1 MQLSIIFASEY
12 GVLMKKIYFIIAF
25 LFITVVS
32 LIIYSGIKSNDA
44 FSENLINSLSQKL
57 DRDITDL
64 LDPVREEILQIIQT
78 YPESSAFSL
87 DEDSLARIFI
97 PLISRVPAIGAIM
110 LYNTDGQ
117 NLTLY
122 KEKNTFVSSLQ
133 NQEYDTSGII
143 WNRRLRDNSISS
155 SWSEMISGEDER
167 RKALLD
173 ILEQISHDEDE
184 IWWPGLYQS
193 NLLKEPVITAAVD
206 WYSELDS
213 TVFICSVEMP
223 LRILIR
229 HLQSFNK
236 YRDRIIFFVTGSGQL
251 IEIPASPPDTL
262 ETLVEQY
269 LAGSINSQQDSILL
283 VYLNNWNQ
291 QGGNINLTYHHRLP
305 DDDWWLHIRP
315 FKSFERIEAVGL
327 AMSEG
332 SLKMGLLA
340 RNYQLI
346 IVSVLILASIL
357 MYLAAARKRKNK
369 RTEDTI
375 DKRIINWPDLI
386 NGGENQHM
394 EFKSALRWDQHLQ
407 KVNPKLEDVII
418 KSIAAFSNGKGGTL
432 LLGVRDN
439 GEIAGLEGDFNSL
452 KKNDSDYFEIHL
464 RNLLKQHFG
473 IPFITQNLIMEFP
486 VVDGKEIC
494 AIRITEGRE
503 AVYITTSDKHGNKT
517 ERFYVRSGNS
527 SQEIQS
533 LKEITEYIS
542 RRFKT

>member
-1 MQLSIIFASEY
+1 
-12 GVLMKKIYFIIAF
+12 MKKTYIIIA
-25 LFITVVS
+25 LLLIPIIILIT
-32 LIIYSGIKSNDA
+32 YSGLKSNDA

-64 LDPVREEILQIIQT
+64 LDPVRKEILQVIQT
-78 YPESSAFSL
+78 YPASSAFSL
-87 DEDSLARIFI
+87 DEDSLAKVFI
-97 PLISRVPAIGAIM
+97 PLISRVPAIGSIM
-110 LYNTDGQ
+110 LYNSDGQ
-117 NLTLY
+117 SLTLY

-133 NQEYDTSGII
+133 NPGYDTNGII

-155 SWSEMISGEDER
+155 SWSEMISGQDER

-173 ILEQISHDEDE
+173 ILDQIAHDDDE
-184 IWWPGLYQS
+184 LWWPGLYQS

-206 WYSELDS
+206 WFSEVDS
-213 TVFICSVEMP
+213 TVFICSIEMP
-223 LRILIR
+223 LRIMIR

-236 YRDRIIFFVTGSGQL
+236 YRDRIIFFITGSGQM
-251 IEIPASPPDTL
+251 IEIPAVLPDTL
-262 ETLVEQY
+262 QTLAEKY
-269 LAGSINSQQDSILL
+269 LTGSIDSPQDSILL
-283 VYLNNWNQ
+283 AYLNNWNQ
-291 QGGNINLTYHHRLP
+291 NGGNMNMTYHHRLP

-315 FKSFERIEAVGL
+315 FHSFERIDALGL
-327 AMSEG
+327 AVSEG

-340 RNYQLI
+340 RNYQVI
-346 IVSVLILASIL
+346 IVTVLVLASIL
-357 MYLAAARKRKNK
+357 MYLAAARRRKKK
-369 RTEDTI
+369 RTDDASDTGMK
-375 DKRIINWPDLI
+375 DWPGLI
-386 NGGENQHM
+386 NSGEHQHM

-432 LLGVRDN
+432 LIGVRDN

-473 IPFITQNLIMEFP
+473 IPFLTQNMIIDFP
-486 VVDGKEIC
+486 VIDGTEIC
-494 AIRITEGRE
+494 AIQIAEGSE
-503 AVYITTSDKHGNKT
+503 PVYITTTDKHGNKT

-542 RRFKT
+542 KRFPA